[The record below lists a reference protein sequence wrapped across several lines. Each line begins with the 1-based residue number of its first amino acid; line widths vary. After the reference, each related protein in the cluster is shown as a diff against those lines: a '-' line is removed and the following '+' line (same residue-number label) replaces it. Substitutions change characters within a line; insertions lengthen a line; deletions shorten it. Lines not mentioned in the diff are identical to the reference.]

1 MSKKPKAN
9 KLCNLLTTLA
19 DQMAL
24 RRLPETN
31 KKATDVSSTKRTLKL
46 VMKWLVYAWKL
57 YISSLVYTILL
68 MSQYSRIES
77 YCSLT
82 KNFQLA
88 VLN

>member
-1 MSKKPKAN
+1 MSTKPKAN

-46 VMKWLVYAWKL
+46 VMFEL
-57 YISSLVYTILL
+57 
-68 MSQYSRIES
+68 
-77 YCSLT
+77 
-82 KNFQLA
+82 
-88 VLN
+88 